1 MVSALLSNSC
11 VDGDSDLFRRS
22 QKMRAL
28 EPIVSRV
35 ARTDSPVLIRGEVG
49 VGKGLVARAIHHLSP
64 RAAGPFARLSCA
76 SLPEDLLEIE
86 LFGAG
91 QDTAEGSTARPGK
104 LELAHHGTLLLVEI
118 GELPVTL
125 QPRLAHVL
133 QEKQVFRADGRE
145 LIGVDVRVLAS
156 TSGPLEGAD
165 LWRLLGAVEIVVPP
179 LRERREEIPFL
190 AEHFRSRFAR
200 EFSRPEPVL
209 SSSLLELFAAY
220 DWPGNVRELEN
231 LVKRWVVLG
240 DEAQV
245 RSEVGFRMGKK
256 PVPALGLREIGRRA
270 ARAAEQ
276 AAIREALERVGGNRA
291 AAARLLNVSYKT
303 LLAKLAER
311 DSQ

>member
-1 MVSALLSNSC
+1 LVSALLSNSC
-11 VDGDSDLFRRS
+11 VDDDGDLFKRS
-22 QKMRAL
+22 QTMRAL

-49 VGKGLVARAIHHLSP
+49 VGKELVARAIHHMSP
-64 RAAGPFARLSCA
+64 RAAGPFERLSCA
-76 SLPEDLLEIE
+76 SLPEDLLEIA

-91 QDTAEGSTARPGK
+91 QDTVEGSTARPGK
-104 LELAHHGTLLLVEI
+104 LELAHHGTLLLDEI

-133 QEKQVFRADGRE
+133 QEKQVFHADGRE
-145 LIGVDVRVLAS
+145 LIGVDVRVLAA
-156 TSGPLEGAD
+156 TSSALDSAD
-165 LWRLLGAVEIVVPP
+165 LWHLLGAVEIVVPP

-200 EFSRPEPVL
+200 EFNRPEPAL
-209 SSSLLELFAAY
+209 SPSLLELFAAY

-245 RSEVGFRMGKK
+245 RSELGFRMRKK
-256 PVPALGLREIGRRA
+256 PAPGLGLREIGRRA

-291 AAARLLNVSYKT
+291 AAARLLSVSYKT
-303 LLAKLAER
+303 LLAKLAE